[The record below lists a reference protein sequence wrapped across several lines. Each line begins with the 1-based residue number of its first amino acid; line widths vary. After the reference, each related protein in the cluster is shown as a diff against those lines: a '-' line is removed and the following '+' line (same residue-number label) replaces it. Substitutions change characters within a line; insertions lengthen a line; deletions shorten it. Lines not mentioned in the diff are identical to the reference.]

1 MDSRIDVTETEA
13 WCILQA
19 SATVAAVLVP
29 SSPSAPVGL
38 RDEAAHVGLGD
49 PVHELQCVVPAAEA
63 RPGP

>member
-1 MDSRIDVTETEA
+1 MD

-29 SSPSAPVGL
+29 SSPSVPVGL
-38 RDEAAHVGLGD
+38 REAVHVGLGN
-49 PVHELQCVVPAAEA
+49 PVDELQCVVPVAEA